1 MPKLCQGRQNP
12 YRRCDFGIMGKRRQ
26 AAVRCVFCD
35 EANMEHVLLTDPVNK
50 TRVLHQWEQMS
61 EERRLIALEY
71 VPLDLRAA
79 FHASQSSYCSGKDG
93 EPCTFALTRAPRAD
107 LRVRLHGKESCMLC
121 GPIYELDDDLEK
133 PGGLQK
139 WAVMLRKMSPTIC
152 TKALQERIPV
162 QWFEELTRRLAADTP
177 AAPGALL
184 PAAADPL
191 DDVQALQLWAPYLE
205 QRRANIAEPTS
216 AQIQEY
222 RKRVLDDR
230 RHGLNSMH
238 MKAPRVQR
246 GEEVSNDIALPPAP
260 KHKADGSVDLAGR

>member
-1 MPKLCQGRQNP
+1 
-12 YRRCDFGIMGKRRQ
+12 
-26 AAVRCVFCD
+26 
-35 EANMEHVLLTDPVNK
+35 MERLLLTNPGKK
-50 TRVLHQWEQMS
+50 TQILHQWEQLS
-61 EERRLIALEY
+61 DERRSIALEY
-71 VPLDLRAA
+71 VPLELRAA
-79 FHASQSSYCSGKDG
+79 FHASPAKFCCGKGG
-93 EPCTFALTRAPRAD
+93 ETCTFALTRVPRAD
-107 LRVRLHGKESCMLC
+107 LRVQLHGRESCMLC

-139 WAVMLRKMSPTIC
+139 WTVMLRKMAPAIC
-152 TKALQERIPV
+152 AKALEERIPV
-162 QWFEELTRRLAADTP
+162 QWFEELTRRLAADNP
-177 AAPGALL
+177 AAPGVLL
-184 PAAADPL
+184 PAAVDPL

-216 AQIQEY
+216 EQVQEY

-260 KHKADGSVDLAGR
+260 KHQADGSVDLAGR